1 MKYRA
6 LIASMPLLAL
16 AACTQPYG
24 AQGTA
29 STEGGTA
36 QQSSG
41 HGTAGGAG
49 MQGGAGPGMQG
60 AAGMPPCPGMM
71 GGPGMAGAPGM
82 MGHFGGAAGGML
94 PGVSGLTD
102 EQRKSIGVIMDDF
115 RKKQAPLMQQMHQQ
129 MMGWNFY
136 RGGTMDRAAADQAY
150 DAANPI
156 HRQMF
161 YNMMEMRGRIDQVLT
176 AQQRAEW
183 QRSWHGGMWPG
194 QAP

>member
-1 MKYRA
+1 MNYRA
-6 LIASMPLLAL
+6 LIALMPLLAL

-24 AQGTA
+24 AQRTA
-29 STEGGTA
+29 STEGTE
-36 QQSSG
+36 QQSSTY
-41 HGTAGGAG
+41 GTAGGAG

-60 AAGMPPCPGMM
+60 AAGMPPCPGM

-82 MGHFGGAAGGML
+82 MGHFGTMAGGAL

-129 MMGWNFY
+129 MMGANFY

-161 YNMMEMRGRIDQVLT
+161 YNMIEMRGRIDQLLT

-183 QRSWHGGMWPG
+183 QRSWQGSMWPG